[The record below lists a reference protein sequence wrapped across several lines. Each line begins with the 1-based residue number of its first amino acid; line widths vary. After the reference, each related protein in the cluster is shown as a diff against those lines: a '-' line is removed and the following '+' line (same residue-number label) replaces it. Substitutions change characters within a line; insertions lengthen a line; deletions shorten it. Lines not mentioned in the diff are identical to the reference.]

1 MGLFSD
7 PLVINDGT
15 DDRTFNYRVGSS
27 NGDET
32 VGEYIEPAASAAT
45 QSKLTVKH
53 GTTKTGRKRH
63 LLQRSEYIT
72 INDADATLEPL
83 VVNISVSRSGGHTD
97 AQVAKAISLATDAAG
112 EAGFVA
118 GFVRERV

>member
-1 MGLFSD
+1 MGLFVD

-15 DDRTFNYRVGSS
+15 ANRTFNYRAQISE
-27 NGDET
+27 GDA
-32 VGEYIEPAASAAT
+32 VAGEYIEPAALAAA

-63 LLQRSEYIT
+63 LLQRSSYET
-72 INDADATLEPL
+72 INDADGTLEPL
-83 VVNISVSRSGGHTD
+83 VVNISVSRSSGHTE
-97 AQVAKAISLATDAAG
+97 AQVGAAVALAKDAAS

-118 GFVRERV
+118 GFIRERI